1 MRTFRRSIAVSIGL
15 AAAII
20 PATAVFAAPATASK
34 VLYNS
39 LVPTP
44 GNLPS
49 VGFEATQAAQFGN
62 EITLTRSAKAATV
75 VVTMDSWG
83 CQSGTGDT
91 CTTTAG
97 GTFSEPI
104 TLNIFRA
111 PATNPTT
118 QADALGNGVPGAAIV
133 SVTKTFAIPYR
144 PSANNTK
151 CIGDESG
158 NWFDPK
164 NGECFTG
171 LATNIAFN
179 LSSLHVT
186 LPKTFVFGI
195 AYNTSDYGAAPYGD
209 STACHTPTD
218 ACGYDSLNV
227 GLSYDPDNLNSGS
240 NPYPGYIWQNTDY
253 APYYCDSGAAGTGT
267 FRIDSP
273 STAACWGVYGNGSP
287 PTYNEAPWYMPAVE
301 FTTS

>member
-1 MRTFRRSIAVSIGL
+1 MRFRRSMAVSIGL
-15 AAAII
+15 AAAIL
-20 PATAVFAAPATASK
+20 PVTSVFAATTATSK

-39 LVPTP
+39 LVPSP

-49 VGFEATQAAQFGN
+49 IGFEATQASQFGN
-62 EITLTRSAKAATV
+62 EIKLTRSAKVATV

-104 TLNIFRA
+104 TLNIFQA
-111 PATNPTT
+111 PLTNPTT
-118 QADALGNGVPGAAIV
+118 QADTPGSGVPGATIL

-158 NWFDPK
+158 NWFDSK

-171 LATNIAFN
+171 LATNITFN
-179 LSSLHVT
+179 LSSLHAT
-186 LPKTFVFGI
+186 LPQTFVFGI
-195 AYNTSDYGAAPYGD
+195 AYNTSDYGAVPYGD
-209 STACHTPTD
+209 NTACNNGGNDH
-218 ACGYDSLNV
+218 CGYNSLNV
-227 GLSYDPDNLNSGS
+227 GLSYDPDNLNVGS
-240 NPYPGYIWQNTDY
+240 NPYPGYVWWNTQTAAD
-253 APYYCDSGAAGTGT
+253 YCDGGTCRHRHLPHQLAEHRCVLGRLPERHAGDIQRGT
-267 FRIDSP
+267 LVH
-273 STAACWGVYGNGSP
+273 AGG
-287 PTYNEAPWYMPAVE
+287 
-301 FTTS
+301 

>member
-1 MRTFRRSIAVSIGL
+1 MRTLRRSIAVSIGL
-15 AAAII
+15 VAAIV
-20 PATAVFAAPATASK
+20 PATAVFAAPAASSN

-39 LVPTP
+39 LAPAP

-49 VGFEATQAAQFGN
+49 IGFEATQAAQFGN

-83 CQSGTGDT
+83 CQAGTWTADT
-91 CTTTAG
+91 CSTTPG
-97 GTFSEPI
+97 STFSEPI

-111 PATNPTT
+111 PASNPTT
-118 QADALGNGVPGAAIV
+118 QADTPGNGLPGATIL

-164 NGECFTG
+164 NGECFPG
-171 LATNIAFN
+171 LATNITFN

-209 STACHTPTD
+209 ATACHATTQG
-218 ACGYDSLNV
+218 CGYDSLNV
-227 GLSYDPDNLNSGS
+227 GLTQDPDNLNKGS
-240 NPYPGYIWQNTDY
+240 NPYPGYVWWNTTT
-253 APYYCDSGAAGTGT
+253 AGNYCDAGAAGTGT

-273 STAACWGVYGNGSP
+273 STAACWGVY
-287 PTYNEAPWYMPAVE
+287 NEPNAPWYMPSVE